1 MNILKLNLNQI
12 LKNMSDLSD
21 SILKYFYFHQTIQY
35 KLTTNSSNNSKIN
48 KKQNAVQNSPSHQ

>member
-1 MNILKLNLNQI
+1 MNILKLKNYQI
-12 LKNMSDLSD
+12 LKNKSDLSD

-48 KKQNAVQNSPSHQ
+48 KKQNAVQNSPFHQ